1 MNEKR
6 NILVIA
12 YYFPP
17 MGMSGVQR
25 TLKFVKYLPQFGW
38 KPIVLTVTPT
48 GYFAQDESLLDEL
61 NGKDIE
67 IVRVG
72 SLDPNWLFRK
82 KGTVEMPSEFVRKTF
97 QFASDL
103 IFIPDNKV
111 LWKNKA
117 LNVAREI
124 FKQKNIELVFATAP
138 PWTR

>member
-103 IFIPDNKV
+103 IFV
-111 LWKNKA
+111 
-117 LNVAREI
+117 R
-124 FKQKNIELVFATAP
+124 
-138 PWTR
+138 